1 MIDSLTIKDTHAL
14 IADLNKKYRIP
25 EKTAEGILY
34 AMQKAQLPS
43 LGNVATKDD
52 ITEAKKE
59 LRKEVGNVRKELKE
73 DIKDV
78 KEDIKDVKEDIKD
91 VKEEV
96 GNVRGE
102 VREIKAMLKIFFWI
116 MGSAFSIVFV
126 VLAKLLGIY

>member
-34 AMQKAQLPS
+34 AMQKAQLPP

-52 ITEAKKE
+52 ITKVTTKLEKKVG
-59 LRKEVGNVRKELKE
+59 EVEKELKKE
-73 DIKDV
+73 IGEV
-78 KEDIKDVKEDIKD
+78 K
-91 VKEEV
+91 
-96 GNVRGE
+96 GE
-102 VREIKAMLKIFFWI
+102 VREIKAMLKAFFWAI
-116 MGSAFSIVFV
+116 SGAFSIVFV

>member
-1 MIDSLTIKDTHAL
+1 MEKMIDSLTIKDTHAL

-34 AMQKAQLPS
+34 AMQKAQLPP

-59 LRKEVGNVRKELKE
+59 LRKEVGNVRKEL
-73 DIKDV
+73 

-126 VLAKLLGIY
+126 VLGKLLGIY

>member
-52 ITEAKKE
+52 ITEVRTE
-59 LRKEVGNVRKELKE
+59 LERK
-73 DIKDV
+73 I
-78 KEDIKDVKEDIKD
+78 
-91 VKEEV
+91 
-96 GNVRGE
+96 GE
-102 VREIKAMLKIFFWI
+102 VEKKVGEVEGGVREVKAMLKAFFWAI
-116 MGSAFSIVFV
+116 SGAFSLVFV
-126 VLAKLLGIY
+126 VLGKLLGIY